1 MLKKLTVEEKAALV
15 SGTDFM
21 FTNPVPRLSVK
32 SIEMSDGPHGL
43 RKQSGNSDNGI
54 SKSRPSTAF
63 PTAATLA
70 CGWNEENLYKMGE
83 AIALECAYYG
93 VNVLL
98 GPGANVKRNPLGG
111 RNFEYFSEDAYL
123 SGKLAAA
130 EVKGI
135 QSKGVSACVKHFAL
149 NNSENFRFMGNSICD
164 MRAMREVYL
173 RSFERVIKEGKPH
186 TVMCAYNKINGT
198 FCSENEWLLNGVLRG
213 EWGFDGLVMT
223 DWGATHDRVEGVK
236 AGLDLEMPGD
246 TTYCR
251 KSIIDAVA
259 NGSLPVEKLDG
270 AVERVLRLVDRS
282 GKGGGEVDFDAHDKL
297 SAEIAADCAV
307 LLKNDG
313 ILPLKES
320 ESFFVCGELFEK
332 MRYQGSGS
340 SMINPTRLTPPKAA
354 FDKRNID
361 YEYCHGYRESGQASD
376 EKLLW
381 EAGVRAE
388 AYGKI
393 IVFAGLTDYVESE
406 GADRESMALPEN
418 QLELIDTLISTGKQ
432 VVVVLFGG
440 SPVELP
446 FADKVSAILNMS
458 LCGQNGGTAVAELL
472 FGDRTPSGRLAE
484 TWAMCYSDVPFGDG
498 FSTGINEVY
507 KESIFVGY
515 RYYLTAGKEVR
526 YPFGFGLSY
535 TNFEYSGLQ
544 VKKSDKAISVTLKL
558 KNVGGYDGAEV
569 VQLYTSAPQSGV
581 FKPLRELRA
590 FKKVYLKSGESKL
603 VSLDFD
609 IGDLRYFDIA
619 LNRWA
624 LESGEYGIQ
633 VCSDCQTVKL
643 EKRISIEGEEVPS
656 PYSEE
661 VQKVYSGAD
670 MSGVTDELF
679 QKMSGLTVPAVPPV
693 KPITTESRFT
703 DLKETA
709 LGKVLYRAVLGMARK
724 QMRKAKRMP
733 EGAERENAIKGAT
746 FLKRILDS
754 GCLRSM
760 SMSSGGRLPYNLA
773 EGLCDVSNG
782 HILRGIKKMCR
793 KIKVPPL
800 PKRDNEAQCKIENV
814 GHTNK
819 QINS

>member
-32 SIEMSDGPHGL
+32 SVETSDGPHGL
-43 RKQSGNSDNGI
+43 RKQRDEGDNGI
-54 SKSRPSTAF
+54 SASLPSTAF
-63 PTAATLA
+63 PTAVTLA
-70 CGWNEENLYKMGE
+70 CGWNEDNLLKMGG
-83 AIALECAYYG
+83 AIAEECAYYG

-98 GPGANVKRNPLGG
+98 GPGANIKRNPLGG
-111 RNFEYFSEDAYL
+111 RNFEYFSEDPYL

-130 EVKGI
+130 EVRGI
-135 QSKGVSACVKHFAL
+135 QSKNISACVKHFAL
-149 NNSENFRFMGNSICD
+149 NNAENFRFMGNSVCD
-164 MRAMREVYL
+164 MRAMREIYL
-173 RSFERVIKEGKPH
+173 RSFERVIREGKPH

-198 FCSENEWLLNGVLRG
+198 FCSENGWLLNDVLRG

-223 DWGATHDRVEGVK
+223 DWGGTHDRVEGVK

-246 TTYCR
+246 TAYCR

-259 NGSLPVEKLDG
+259 DGRLPIDKLDG
-270 AVERVLRLVDRS
+270 AVERVLRLVEMS
-282 GKGGGEVDFDAHDKL
+282 GDGGGEVDFKAHDAL

-313 ILPLKES
+313 ALPVKAGES
-320 ESFFVCGELFEK
+320 LFVCGELFEK
-332 MRYQGSGS
+332 MRYQGAGS
-340 SMINPTRLTPPKAA
+340 SMINPAYLTSPKAA
-354 FDKRNID
+354 FDGRGVD
-361 YEYCHGYRESGQASD
+361 YEYSRGYRESERTSD

-388 AYGKI
+388 SYDKI

-406 GADRESMALPEN
+406 GADRESMSLPEN
-418 QLELIDTLISTGKQ
+418 QTELIDALISTGKQ

-458 LCGQNGGTAVAELL
+458 LPGQNGGTAVAELL
-472 FGDRTPSGRLAE
+472 FGDKCPSGKLAE
-484 TWAMCYSDVPFGDG
+484 TWAKSYSDVPFGNG

-507 KESIFVGY
+507 RESIFVGY
-515 RYYLTAGKEVR
+515 RYYLTAEKGVR

-535 TNFEYSGLQ
+535 TEFEYSDLQ
-544 VKKSDKAISVTLKL
+544 VRKSGSGVSVTLKL

-569 VQLYTSAPQSGV
+569 VQLYTGAPRSGV

-590 FKKVYLKSGESKL
+590 FKKVYLKSGESKS
-603 VSLDFD
+603 VSLDID
-609 IGDLRYFDIA
+609 TNDLRYFDIA
-619 LNRWA
+619 LNRWV
-624 LESGEYGIQ
+624 LESGEYCIQ
-633 VCSDCQTVKL
+633 VCSDCRTVKL
-643 EKRISIEGEEVPS
+643 EAAINIDSEKVDS
-656 PYSEE
+656 PYPEE
-661 VQKVYSGAD
+661 VQKVYSAAD

-679 QKMSGLTVPAVPPV
+679 EKMSGLTVPEVPPV
-693 KPITTESRFT
+693 KPITVESRFT
-703 DLKETA
+703 DLKKTA
-709 LGKVLYRAVLGMARK
+709 LGKVLYSAVLGMARRK
-724 QMRKAKRMP
+724 MKKAKKMP

-746 FLKRILDS
+746 FLARILDS

-760 SMSSGGRLPYNLA
+760 SMGSGGRMPYNFAL
-773 EGLCDVSNG
+773 GMRDISNG
-782 HILRGIKKMCR
+782 HIFGGIKHFCK

-800 PKRDNEAQCKIENV
+800 PKDDK
-814 GHTNK
+814 
-819 QINS
+819 